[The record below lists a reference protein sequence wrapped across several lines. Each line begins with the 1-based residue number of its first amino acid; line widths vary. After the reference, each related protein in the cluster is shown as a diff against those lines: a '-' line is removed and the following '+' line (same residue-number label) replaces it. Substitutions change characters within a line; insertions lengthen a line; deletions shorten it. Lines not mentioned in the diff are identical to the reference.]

1 MIHFIIVVVL
11 LLSNSID
18 FFFPFPFPTR
28 KRTENSIQFSLM
40 LAHPPNIVVCYSSL
54 SQDDSNPNRVENWVE
69 SVLRPLLEQK
79 TDFDLIIV
87 PDEDDTDG
95 IFFDDIA
102 IKIKMS
108 SLHKEESDKLRHKN
122 TYSGKMMFS
131 IRDQDNFHMNYYKRP
146 GKCEFS
152 FGTGYVTLKMSNPF
166 QIKGS
171 DRILDP
177 KDTEL
182 SKYDSKLLK
191 GVFGI
196 PFQEVGFRLS
206 TDRRTTT
213 TCMTFHSGIKR
224 YPLSRILLR
233 ILTPEE
239 QTKRER
245 KLIERKRK
253 RESPHRKRRRRDFQ
267 DPELQELM
275 NSFQDFEER
284 MNRLRDFEERVNRF

>member
-1 MIHFIIVVVL
+1 
-11 LLSNSID
+11 
-18 FFFPFPFPTR
+18 
-28 KRTENSIQFSLM
+28 M
-40 LAHPPNIVVCYSSL
+40 LAHPPNIVICHSSL
-54 SQDDSNPNRVENWVE
+54 SQDDSNPNKVENWVE
-69 SVLRPLLEQK
+69 SVLKPLLEQK

-152 FGTGYVTLKMSNPF
+152 FGTGYVTLNMSNPF

-224 YPLSRILLR
+224 YPLGRILLR

-239 QTKRER
+239 QTKRETKRER
-245 KLIERKRK
+245 KFIERKRK
-253 RESPHRKRRRRDFQ
+253 RESPHWKRRRRDYQ
-267 DPELQELM
+267 DQELVDR
-275 NSFQDFEER
+275 FRDFR
-284 MNRLRDFEERVNRF
+284 DRGDRFRDFENRLQTD